1 MWWWIMIIEKV
12 QLIKSK
18 KKQSTRG
25 EGGGEGVK
33 NFSKKYTKNTTVNPI
48 DLNLIIYKN

>member
-1 MWWWIMIIEKV
+1 MVVNNDYRKGATN
-12 QLIKSK
+12 
-18 KKQSTRG
+18 KKQEEAKYKRG
-25 EGGGEGVK
+25 RGGEGVK